1 MRDFEEEQCME
12 KMCSVCGAPMIR
24 TENGY
29 KCSFCAH
36 SELLGESNPYENSN
50 KWITYTSDTE
60 TEEPRAEMPQ
70 NDSLWNALPREEE
83 QPVTPFNDVMVEVPM
98 GNEPKVFNQPE
109 QPDLSRIPKQ
119 ISKNKPIWKKI
130 IKIYVIVMVAQAVI
144 PVLFFLVSGFIGAGL
159 SRDRGDLE
167 ITIDKSK
174 FPTIKPIEVPV
185 VDFEMPEIEVIMPD
199 LDYLKET
206 QEDED
211 WYSSATMQAALTKI
225 FGKPIEEVTLED
237 LHSIQYFMVEVDEE
251 MTTMEVQYSTED
263 YSLYPEEYSDE
274 NVGAENMTFGYNEEF
289 VKTIQTVTVPFEKDL
304 VSVYMDMEKFKN
316 VKAINICYLG
326 YADLSKFPQLTMLD
340 GGTSPVDVLL
350 SMHMPTDQIE
360 VLKLNTTFLNGLDQ
374 FTGVKNLH
382 IDGNDQIVSDLT
394 VLGNMPWLEE
404 LTIKDTLINDVNF
417 LKGIP
422 ELRSLR
428 LINNKLI
435 TDKTGLDSL
444 ENLEN
449 LMIQ

>member
-1 MRDFEEEQCME
+1 ME
-12 KMCSVCGAPMIR
+12 KVCSVCGAPMIR

-36 SELLGESNPYENSN
+36 SELLGESDPYEKSN
-50 KWITYTSDTE
+50 KWTSYTSYTE
-60 TEEPRAEMPQ
+60 TEEPGNEMPQ
-70 NDSLWNALPREEE
+70 NDSPWNTMPREEA
-83 QPVTPFNDVMVEVPM
+83 QPTAPANDVMVEVPM
-98 GNEPKVFNQPE
+98 GNEPKGIILPEQFNQT
-109 QPDLSRIPKQ
+109 K
-119 ISKNKPIWKKI
+119 KNKPVWKKI
-130 IKIYVIVMVAQAVI
+130 IKIYVIAMVAQAVI
-144 PVLFFLVSGFIGAGL
+144 PAILFGIFSIGKGFNR
-159 SRDRGDLE
+159 SDDLE

-174 FPTIKPIEVPV
+174 FPVIHQIEVPE
-185 VDFEMPEIEVIMPD
+185 VDFEMPDIDIMASDLLDEILESKIS
-199 LDYLKET
+199 Y
-206 QEDED
+206 
-211 WYSSATMQAALTKI
+211 YSTTMQTILAKI
-225 FGKPIEEVTLED
+225 FEKPIEEVTRED
-237 LHSIQYFMVEVDEE
+237 LQIIQYFMVEVDKE

-263 YSLYPEEYSDE
+263 YSLYPEDYSNE
-274 NVGAENMTFGYNEEF
+274 NVNAETVTFGYNEEF

-304 VSVYMDMEKFKN
+304 VAVYMDMEKFEN

-374 FTGVKNLH
+374 MIGVKNLH
-382 IDGNDQIVSDLT
+382 IDGNNQIVSDLS

-404 LTIKDTLINDVNF
+404 LTIKDTLISDLNF

-435 TDKTGLDSL
+435 LDKSGLESLEHL
-444 ENLEN
+444 ENLVME
-449 LMIQ
+449 